1 MRAAENVKNLF
12 FEFFYIVKNKL
23 GVKPLNLSAFF
34 AKYFQPF
41 QSILS
46 YKQCIP
52 SKLRR
57 VPSFEA
63 ILPEAVPKTRSP

>member
-34 AKYFQPF
+34 CKVFSAI
-41 QSILS
+41 S
-46 YKQCIP
+46 
-52 SKLRR
+52 
-57 VPSFEA
+57 VNSF
-63 ILPEAVPKTRSP
+63 I